1 MIYYRDTI
9 EGRHYFRDVKRDI
22 PNTFN
27 TDLLENKDFSITE
40 VIFLID
46 KGFVER
52 KDIPAD
58 VLKRVDAEIEFR
70 NADIR
75 KKYIPREFVNPA
87 YATEKLS
94 IWEIVQLSRHGAVD
108 FSLMPKVIKDKVDVE
123 LDRRH
128 QVYEKKIRGSKPLS

>member
-27 TDLLENKDFSITE
+27 TDLLENKGFSITE

-52 KDIPAD
+52 KNIPAD

-70 NADIR
+70 NTDIR
-75 KKYIPREFVNPA
+75 KKDIPREFVN
-87 YATEKLS
+87 TGLIREKVS
-94 IWEIVQLSRHGAVD
+94 IWDIVQLARHGAVD
-108 FSLMPKVIKDKVDVE
+108 FSLMPKEIKDKVDVE

-128 QVYEKKIRGSKPLS
+128 QVYGKKIRGSKPLS